1 VNRGVMVPK
10 GTPEPVV
17 SKLGSACAASAKE
30 PEFAKAMKVQGTDV
44 RYMDRAAYAKWQK
57 EADDL
62 NRTIAK
68 DLGLL
73 KR

>member
-1 VNRGVMVPK
+1 M
-10 GTPEPVV
+10 E
-17 SKLGSACAASAKE
+17 
-30 PEFAKAMKVQGTDV
+30 
-44 RYMDRAAYAKWQK
+44 RAAYSKWLK